1 MMATEDLWG
10 EILSQQE
17 ERVFAAFELL
27 NPEEKNSVVDHLRRM
42 VSEKG
47 WHPAQV
53 ESASYALRKIE
64 QNRS

>member
-1 MMATEDLWG
+1 MMASEDLWG

-27 NPEEKNSVVDHLRRM
+27 NPEEKNTVMDHLHRM

-47 WHPAQV
+47 WHPSQI
-53 ESASYALRKIE
+53 ESARYALAKIE
-64 QNRS
+64 QNRN